1 MARPAEKAR
10 AMLNK
15 WVAMRDG
22 KGTAAPQHQQR
33 QHRRPHLASSVEH
46 LRDAERYRRQV
57 VQLMRDQIAAIQNPA
72 LPEAKVRELNDDINK
87 LRREKYH
94 WNKRVHQLGGVDH
107 NALEKKRQREEGE
120 DNQSHLTY
128 RYYGVAKD
136 LPGVQEHIAKELAAR
151 KKIKKVDLH
160 KRIGPD
166 YYGWR
171 DEDDGI
177 LLEVERLADEN
188 NNRSAN
194 KAMTITT
201 DLLPPNDPGDFLNV
215 PTQEEIAE
223 ILLLEKKKAIM
234 AKYSL

>member
-22 KGTAAPQHQQR
+22 KGAAPQHQQHRAR
-33 QHRRPHLASSVEH
+33 QRPHLASSVEH

-188 NNRSAN
+188 NRSG
-194 KAMTITT
+194 AMAMSTT
-201 DLLPPNDPGDFLNV
+201 DRPPDDPGDFLNV
-215 PTQEEIAE
+215 PTQEEIAD
-223 ILLLEKKKAIM
+223 IMLREKKKAIM